1 MMKRLVNQFL
11 DISNEKN
18 NKIEIKSV
26 LADRAYY
33 LNINFRCL
41 EEKKIKSGIKIRS
54 NSVVS
59 SKNNRLR
66 IKEVRQQTKD
76 LLKWKKKRMYGSR
89 WMAETAFSSI
99 NQMFDEYAAA
109 IKFENMVKEMTMKIS
124 LYNLFRRIV

>member
-1 MMKRLVNQFL
+1 MKRLVNQFL

-99 NQMFDEYAAA
+99 NQMFDEYASA